1 MLNEEQAR
9 VFGEIKDWLDDPGKK
24 VFALSGAFS
33 TGKRRILSIAK
44 DEFSKRNKRILLLAP
59 NACIAHRYTVFCD
72 ESRDSRSI
80 YSWLYTK
87 EPEIKSGK
95 RLYRIK
101 QDEDTPDKDLIIIV
115 ESHLLGNSRFETGT
129 RIYGSGYILNDFI
142 ESFNDKQG
150 SRGFQRLP
158 KILLIG
164 DPYQITVGEK
174 ERSLLQCQIFKE
186 QNIDCI
192 LTELHTQVKGDS
204 ADVEC
209 LAFQLDLI
217 EKIRSRIFVQLPI
230 CQQGTIQT
238 IRKGKYVDRIAESLD
253 QWPRITYLLR
263 STNIEAQSANRSF
276 RKKYFKADRFNKLV
290 PGDIVDVR
298 NPVLDLSTFRPQIY
312 RGTEQQSCL
321 IRESKRIHHCNFA
334 RVISSGEIYEES
346 IRLRGRNTPISVKL
360 ANAEIEFAYGTTAAI
375 LYLPD
380 FLSSPRPELMQDQA
394 VALWVLARREADNI
408 LTEQKSEL
416 DLIKQKLD
424 EMGTDPEVR
433 KHLAALQRLK
443 GDKRKRKTKSEH
455 TRTEEE
461 IAEHEKA
468 LRPYRKQQELYKQK
482 KLCYRKMHD
491 ALIKESR
498 YMNAARLRYAYSLT
512 VHRAQRLKPFPRVL
526 LDGKSAPNTD
536 NPATDS
542 YFRFLYTATTCT
554 SRELQIVNYPKLTPL
569 SKTRWVFENVRT
581 LPITFKL
588 RLHYQQ
594 DRIPD
599 ESVPLP
605 DGFNSSE
612 PKLMALLLTVQE
624 LTSDIGTGWCI
635 ESIRPLQYME
645 RYSLSST
652 KGKVTVDFSYNN
664 KYEVS
669 ISRVRVKDGP
679 PELERE
685 IRQLLVT
692 PVIFKEKRI
701 ADAVEILKHHFS
713 KRDWTI
719 LSADEHKYR
728 VYLIVEHDA
737 GKIKLEVDVPTDA
750 SSSKKGVISRIQVA
764 QADSV
769 ETLDQFKIDF
779 SYG

>member
-9 VFGEIKDWLDDPGKK
+9 VFRDIKDWLDDPGKK

-44 DEFSKRNKRILLLAP
+44 GEFVKRNKRILLLAP
-59 NACIAHRYTVFCD
+59 NVCIAQRYAVFCD
-72 ESRDSRSI
+72 EPRDSRSI

-95 RLYRIK
+95 RHYHIK

-129 RIYGSGYILNDFI
+129 RIYGSGYILRDFI
-142 ESFNDKQG
+142 ESFNDEQG
-150 SRGFQRLP
+150 SQGPQRLP

-164 DPYQITVGEK
+164 DPYQLTVGEK
-174 ERSLLQCQIFKE
+174 ERSLLQCHIFKE
-186 QNIDCI
+186 NSIECI
-192 LTELHTQVKGDS
+192 LAELRTQAKGDS
-204 ADVEC
+204 EDAER
-209 LAFQLDLI
+209 LAFQSDLI
-217 EKIRSRIFVQLPI
+217 EKIRSRKFTQLPV
-230 CQQGTIQT
+230 CQHGTIRT
-238 IRKGKYVDRIAESLD
+238 ILKDKYMDHIAESLN
-253 QWPRITYLLR
+253 QWPQTTYLLR
-263 STNIEAQSANRSF
+263 STNIEVQAANRSF
-276 RKKYFKADRFNKLV
+276 RKKYFKANRFNKLV

-298 NPVLDLSTFRPQIY
+298 NPTLDLSTFSLQFDGGHDQR
-312 RGTEQQSCL
+312 SCL
-321 IRESKRIHHCNFA
+321 GQEPKRIGQCNFA
-334 RVISSGEIYEES
+334 RVISSGEIYEKS
-346 IRLRGRNTPISVKL
+346 IPLKGRKTPVSVKF
-360 ANAEIEFAYGTTAAI
+360 ANAEIELADRTTAAI

-380 FLSSPRPELMQDQA
+380 FLSSPRPELLQDQA
-394 VALWVLARREADNI
+394 VALLVLARQEADNI
-408 LTEQKSEL
+408 LSEQKSEL

-424 EMGTDPEVR
+424 EMRKDPEVR
-433 KHLAALQRLK
+433 KHLAALKRLQ
-443 GDKRKRKTKSEH
+443 GDNRKEKPKSEH
-455 TRTEEE
+455 VRIEKK

-468 LRPYRKQQELYKQK
+468 LRSYRKQQELYEQT
-482 KLCYRKMHD
+482 KLCYRRMHN
-491 ALIKESR
+491 ALINENR

-512 VHRAQRLKPFPRVL
+512 VHRAQRLEPTPRVL

-554 SRELQIVNYPKLTPL
+554 SRELRIVNYPKLTPL
-569 SKTRWVFENVRT
+569 SKTRWGFENVRT
-581 LPITFKL
+581 LPITFKP

-594 DRIPD
+594 DRIPG

-605 DGFNSSE
+605 EGFNSSE
-612 PKLMALLLTVQE
+612 SKLMALFLTVQE
-624 LTSDIGTGWCI
+624 LTSDSGTGWCI
-635 ESIRPLQYME
+635 ESIRHLQYME
-645 RYSLSST
+645 RYSFSST
-652 KGKVTVDFSYNN
+652 KGKVTVDFLYNK

-679 PELERE
+679 SELVRE
-685 IRQLLVT
+685 IRQLLNT
-692 PVIFKEKRI
+692 SPTFKEKGI
-701 ADAVEILKHHFS
+701 ADAVEILKHHLS
-713 KRDWTI
+713 TRDWAI

-737 GKIKLEVDVPTDA
+737 GKVKLEVDVPTNA

-764 QADSV
+764 EADSV

-779 SYG
+779 SHG

>member
-9 VFGEIKDWLDDPGKK
+9 VFGEIKDWLGDPGKK

-33 TGKRRILSIAK
+33 TGKRKILSVAK
-44 DEFSKRNKRILLLAP
+44 GEFAKRNKRILLLAP
-59 NACIAHRYTVFCD
+59 NVCIAKRYAIFCG

-87 EPEIKSGK
+87 EPEIKRGK
-95 RLYRIK
+95 RFYRIEH
-101 QDEDTPDKDLIIIV
+101 DENPSDIDLIIIV
-115 ESHLLGNSRFETGT
+115 ESHLLGNSRFETET
-129 RIYGSGYILNDFI
+129 RVYGSGYILNDFI
-142 ESFNDKQG
+142 ESFNDKQESQG
-150 SRGFQRLP
+150 SQRLP

-164 DPYQITVGEK
+164 DPYQLTVGEK
-174 ERSLLQCQIFKE
+174 ERSLLQCHIFRE
-186 QNIDCI
+186 HNIDCI
-192 LTELHTQVKGDS
+192 LTELHTQVRGGS
-204 ADVEC
+204 AYAER
-209 LAFQLDLI
+209 LAFQSDLI
-217 EKIRSRIFVQLPI
+217 EKIRSRKFIQLPI
-230 CQQGTIQT
+230 CQHGTIQT
-238 IRKGKYVDRIAESLD
+238 IRPDKYVDRIAESLR
-253 QWPRITYLLR
+253 QWPRTTYLLR
-263 STNIEAQSANRSF
+263 STNIEVQAANRSF
-276 RKKYFKADRFNKLV
+276 RNKYYKADRFNKLV

-298 NPVLDLSTFRPQIY
+298 NPALDLSTFNPQIE
-312 RGTEQQSCL
+312 RGTEQQNCL
-321 IRESKRIHHCNFA
+321 KLESKRIGQCSFA
-334 RVISSGEIYEES
+334 RVISSEDIYEES

-360 ANAEIEFAYGTTAAI
+360 ANAEIEFADGTTATI

-380 FLSSPRPELMQDQA
+380 FLSSSRPELMRDQA
-394 VALWVLARREADNI
+394 VALWVLARREADKI
-408 LTEQKSEL
+408 LVEQKSEL
-416 DLIKQKLD
+416 DLVEQKLD
-424 EMGTDPEVR
+424 EMGKDPEVR
-433 KHLAALQRLK
+433 IHLAALRRLK
-443 GDKRKRKTKSEH
+443 GDNEKGRPKPGRARTK
-455 TRTEEE
+455 EE

-482 KLCYRKMHD
+482 KRCYRKMHD

-554 SRELQIVNYPKLTPL
+554 SHELQIVNYPKLTPL

-599 ESVPLP
+599 KSVLLP

-645 RYSLSST
+645 RYSFSST

-685 IRQLLVT
+685 IRQLLAT

-719 LSADEHKYR
+719 LSADEHKFR

-750 SSSKKGVISRIQVA
+750 SSFKKGVISRIQVA
-764 QADSV
+764 EADSV

-779 SYG
+779 SHG